1 MPLKII
7 GGRRNLPAHGEIM
20 HAPSLTTIQIEHVRM
35 RRKRDLS
42 KHQRVNDILL
52 GPLERPALKW
62 LAVHMPTW
70 VTPDLCTATG
80 VIGALAIMISYALS
94 RIDPTFL
101 WLASLGFVINWFGDS
116 LDGTLA
122 RYRQIERPLYGF
134 FIDHTA
140 DAFNETMIMLGLG
153 LTPYVRFDLTCLALS
168 VYLLFSIFAF
178 VRIYTFGE
186 FKISYWKVGPTEV
199 RVLAILFNT
208 AMYFGGLR
216 VISVSYGA
224 TGQITFS
231 PYDLVL
237 VAIVLIMLSSFVV
250 IVIQESI
257 KLAKT
262 NGLACR
268 KRDAHHRGTE

>member
-1 MPLKII
+1 MPIKII
-7 GGRRNLPAHGEIM
+7 GGLPNLPAHGEIV
-20 HAPSLTTIQIEHVRM
+20 HAPSLPTIQIKHVRM
-35 RRKRDLS
+35 RPMRDLS

-80 VIGALAIMISYALS
+80 MIGALGIMISYAMS
-94 RIDPTFL
+94 QIDSNIL

-122 RYRQIERPLYGF
+122 RCRQIERPLYGF
-134 FIDHTA
+134 FIDHMA
-140 DAFNETMIMLGLG
+140 DAFNEMMMLLGLG
-153 LTPYVRFDLTCLALS
+153 LTPYVRFDLACLALS
-168 VYLLFSIFAF
+168 VYLMFSILVF
-178 VRIYTFGE
+178 VRTYTFGE
-186 FKISYWKVGPTEV
+186 FKISYGKVGPTEM

-216 VISVSYGA
+216 VISVYYGA
-224 TGQITFS
+224 IGQITFS

-237 VAIVLIMLSSFVV
+237 VAITLIMLSSLVV
-250 IVIQESI
+250 MVILESI
-257 KLAKT
+257 KLAKK
-262 NGLACR
+262 NGLVSR
-268 KRDAHHRGTE
+268 KRDAHYGEIE